1 MTFIHTIPEDQ
12 AEAAVKKMYE
22 ENVADFG
29 YLPNYVQAFSLRPD
43 VMAAWGQFLGTLSQD
58 MDARRYELVTL
69 AAARALHSSYCMLA
83 HGSVM
88 LQELFSPEQLT
99 RIAQNYQTADLT
111 AAEVAMMAFAEQI
124 VVDATTVTQADI
136 DTLHQHGFTDAE
148 IFDITTTAAARCFF
162 SKTLDALGA
171 EPDSAYLALDKSLR
185 QALTVGRPIRST
197 GEKHVQNRSQSRH
210 ERW

>member
-1 MTFIHTIPEDQ
+1 MTFIHTIPEEL
-12 AEAAVKKMYE
+12 AEGDVQKMYA
-22 ENVADFG
+22 ENKADFG

-43 VMAAWGQFLGTLSQD
+43 VMAAWGQFLGTLSRD
-58 MDARRYELVTL
+58 MDARRYELVTV

-88 LQELFSPEQLT
+88 LQELFSLEQLT
-99 RIAQNYQTADLT
+99 RIAQDYHTADLT
-111 AAEVAMMAFAEQI
+111 PAEVAVMAYAEQI
-124 VVDATTVTQADI
+124 VLDATAVTQTHI

-171 EPDSAYLALDKSLR
+171 APDEAFMSLDETLR
-185 QALTVGRPIRST
+185 QSLTVGRPIS
-197 GEKHVQNRSQSRH
+197 GSG
-210 ERW
+210 

>member
-12 AEAAVKKMYE
+12 AEAEVKKMYA
-22 ENVADFG
+22 ENIAEFG
-29 YLPNYVQAFSLRPD
+29 YLTSYLQAFSLRPD

-69 AAARALHSSYCMLA
+69 AAARALHSTYCMLA

-99 RIAQNYQTADLT
+99 RIAQDYQTADLT

-197 GEKHVQNRSQSRH
+197 GEKHVSSQ
-210 ERW
+210 

>member
-1 MTFIHTIPEDQ
+1 MTFIHTIPEEV
-12 AEAAVKKMYE
+12 AEGDVQKMYA
-22 ENVADFG
+22 ENSADFG

-43 VMAAWGQFLGTLSQD
+43 VMAAWGQFLGTLSRD
-58 MDARRYELVTL
+58 MDARRYELVTV

-88 LQELFSPEQLT
+88 LQDLFSTEQLT
-99 RIAQNYQTADLT
+99 RIAQDYQTADLT
-111 AAEVAMMAFAEQI
+111 PAEVAMMAYAEQI
-124 VVDATTVTQADI
+124 VLDATAVTQAHI

-171 EPDSAYLALDKSLR
+171 SPDEAFMALDETLR
-185 QALTVGRPIRST
+185 QSLTVGRPIS
-197 GEKHVQNRSQSRH
+197 GNG
-210 ERW
+210 

>member
-22 ENVADFG
+22 ENVAEFG

-43 VMAAWGQFLGTLSQD
+43 VMAAWGQFLGTLRRE
-58 MDARRYELVTL
+58 MDARRYELVVTL

-99 RIAQNYQTADLT
+99 RIAHDDQTADLT
-111 AAEVAMMAFAEQI
+111 PAEVAMMAFAEQI
-124 VVDATTVTQADI
+124 VVDATAVTQSHI

-171 EPDSAYLALDKSLR
+171 EPDENFMALDGNLR
-185 QALTVGRPIRST
+185 QALTVGRPIR
-197 GEKHVQNRSQSRH
+197 EQ
-210 ERW
+210 

>member
-12 AEAAVKKMYE
+12 AESAVKKMYE
-22 ENVADFG
+22 ENVAEFG

-43 VMAAWGQFLGTLSQD
+43 VMAAWGQFLGTLSRE
-58 MDARRYELVTL
+58 MDPRRYELVTL

-88 LQELFSPEQLT
+88 LQELFSPGQLA
-99 RIAQNYQTADLT
+99 RIAQDYRTADLT
-111 AAEVAMMAFAEQI
+111 PAEAAMMAFAEQI
-124 VVDATTVTQADI
+124 VLDATAITRSHI
-136 DTLHQHGFTDAE
+136 DALHQHGFTDSE

-171 EPDSAYLALDKSLR
+171 EPDEAFMALDKNLR
-185 QALTVGRPIRST
+185 QVLTVGRPI
-197 GEKHVQNRSQSRH
+197 QSGTHRI
-210 ERW
+210 

>member
-12 AEAAVKKMYE
+12 AEAAVKKMYA
-22 ENVADFG
+22 ENEAEFG

-43 VMAAWGQFLGTLSQD
+43 VMAAWGQFLGTLSRD

-88 LQELFSPEQLT
+88 LQELFSPEQLA
-99 RIAQNYQTADLT
+99 RIAQDYQTADLT
-111 AAEVAMMAFAEQI
+111 AAEVAMMAYAEQI
-124 VVDATTVTQADI
+124 VVDATAVTQSHI

-171 EPDSAYLALDKSLR
+171 EPDSAYLALDKNLR
-185 QALTVGRPIRST
+185 QALTVGRPIRSAA
-197 GEKHVQNRSQSRH
+197 EKRVQNR
-210 ERW
+210 

>member
-1 MTFIHTIPEDQ
+1 MTFIQTIPEEL
-12 AEAAVKKMYE
+12 AEADVKKMYA
-22 ENVADFG
+22 ENIADFG

-43 VMAAWGQFLGTLSQD
+43 VMEAWGQFLGTLNRH

-88 LQELFSPEQLT
+88 LQDLFSPKQLT

-111 AAEVAMMAFAEQI
+111 PAEVAMMAYAEQI
-124 VVDATTVTQADI
+124 VLDATAVTQAHI
-136 DTLHQHGFTDAE
+136 DTLRQHGFTDAE
-148 IFDITTTAAARCFF
+148 IFDIATTAAARCFF

-171 EPDSAYLALDKSLR
+171 EPDESYMMLDENLREALM
-185 QALTVGRPIRST
+185 VGRRIS
-197 GEKHVQNRSQSRH
+197 GQ
-210 ERW
+210 